1 MACSKYTLTN
11 TGTTSINFNYRRCDD
26 SMWEYQVN
34 LDPNQTKNIWLI
46 DGTYQIAQLFA
57 PSVNLINDGV
67 YPLTP
72 TPTPTITPTPTVTP
86 TSTQLP
92 LTSTPTPTI
101 TTTSTITSTPT
112 STVTPTNTVTPTP
125 TLTPTP
131 TSTVTPTNTVTPT
144 STLTPTPSVTPT
156 LTPTAS
162 ITPTITPTNTETP
175 TQTPT
180 NTETPTQTP
189 TITPTPSATPTV
201 ETIQIESTAWTTFTQ
216 QNFQNWLISG
226 STANNNP
233 NAVVTSF
240 NNVSGDITAGVYNVT
255 NLNISNDGTITSI
268 TQLPASLTLF
278 YANNVAISSLPPL
291 TGTSLANLTIGSSS
305 LSTIPNLPTT
315 LIYLY
320 FNNCT
325 SLVSLPT
332 LSGLTSLQTISGL
345 GSGLQSLPVLPA
357 SVETIDIRN
366 CSFNQT
372 SLDTA
377 VGYFL
382 NVGSLPK
389 NVWQSSNQTTGDIPG
404 LFYRNLLADPANV
417 NYAVYTP

>member
-1 MACSKYTLTN
+1 
-11 TGTTSINFNYRRCDD
+11 
-26 SMWEYQVN
+26 
-34 LDPNQTKNIWLI
+34 
-46 DGTYQIAQLFA
+46 
-57 PSVNLINDGV
+57 
-67 YPLTP
+67 
-72 TPTPTITPTPTVTP
+72 
-86 TSTQLP
+86 
-92 LTSTPTPTI
+92 
-101 TTTSTITSTPT
+101 
-112 STVTPTNTVTPTP
+112 
-125 TLTPTP
+125 
-131 TSTVTPTNTVTPT
+131 
-144 STLTPTPSVTPT
+144 

-180 NTETPTQTP
+180 NTVTPSITPTL
-189 TITPTPSATPTV
+189 TPTPSNTPTV
-201 ETIQIESTAWTTFTQ
+201 ETIQIASTAWTSFTQ
-216 QNFQNWLISG
+216 QQFQNWLISG

-255 NLNISNDGTITSI
+255 QLNISSDGTITSI
-268 TQLPASLTLF
+268 TQLPQSLRFLYAS
-278 YANNVAISSLPPL
+278 NVALSALPPL
-291 TGTSLANLTIGSSS
+291 TGTSLINLTIGSAL

-332 LSGLTSLQTISGL
+332 LSGLTSLQTISGI

-366 CSFNQT
+366 CAFNQT

-382 NVGSLPK
+382 NVGTLPK

-404 LFYRNLLADPANV
+404 LTYRNLLADSQNV

>member
-46 DGTYQIAQLFA
+46 NGTYQVAQLFA

-72 TPTPTITPTPTVTP
+72 TPTPTTTPTPTVTP
-86 TSTQLP
+86 TPTQPP

-101 TTTSTITSTPT
+101 TA
-112 STVTPTNTVTPTP
+112 TNTTTPTP
-125 TLTPTP
+125 TA
-131 TSTVTPTNTVTPT
+131 TVTPTNTVTPT

-162 ITPTITPTNTETP
+162 ITPTLTPTNTVTPTITPTNTETP

-180 NTETPTQTP
+180 NTVTPSITPTN
-189 TITPTPSATPTV
+189 TPTPSHTPTV
-201 ETIQIESTAWTTFTQ
+201 ETIQIASTAWTSFTQ
-216 QNFQNWLISG
+216 QQFQNWLISG

-255 NLNISNDGTITSI
+255 QLNISNDGTITSI
-268 TQLPASLTLF
+268 TQLPQSLRFLYAS
-278 YANNVAISSLPPL
+278 NVALSALPPL
-291 TGTSLANLTIGSSS
+291 TGTSLINLTIGSAS

-332 LSGLTSLQTISGL
+332 LSGLTSLQTISGF

-366 CSFNQT
+366 SAFNQT

-382 NVGSLPK
+382 NVGTLPK
-389 NVWQSSNQTTGDIPG
+389 NVWQSSYQTTGDFPG
-404 LFYRNLLADPANV
+404 LTYRNLLADPANV